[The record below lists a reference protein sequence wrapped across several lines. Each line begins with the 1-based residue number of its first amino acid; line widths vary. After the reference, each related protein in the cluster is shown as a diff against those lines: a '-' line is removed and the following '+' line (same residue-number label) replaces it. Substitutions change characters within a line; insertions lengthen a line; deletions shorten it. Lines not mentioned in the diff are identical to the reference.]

1 MSTKA
6 TIALCIWALLCP
18 LSMADEGYLS
28 RSVTAAA
35 IARTQGEET
44 LEEQPR
50 EWEDEADDKPLV
62 KEVQKSSRKA
72 ASKPAPKAVRT
83 SSHKTVHQVANKA
96 GTKKQIDES
105 IVDPATD
112 PVAEPLQDSMTE
124 TAPPSVTETVDES
137 LLGTLGETETVLTPM
152 ADLDGVACGGSG
164 CCKQK
169 CCLTPCTDFFRQRC
183 FVFGDFLYLKAFG
196 PDLVHATQQNAA
208 PAGQGTVPY
217 GNAQNLMQPWQPAFR
232 VGGGYAFNNC
242 SSISVSYM
250 QFFSNVS
257 DTLDL
262 PTTTNFGSVVSSV
275 LAPGTV
281 NSGTTFSRISAVSSV
296 NFRVADLMYNRLIF
310 GTPTAYLNWSAGVRY
325 GHLHQNF
332 EQDAQFAQPNN
343 PQFTTSSINFDGVG
357 PRVGLDGRRRLGCGG
372 FSAYGQG
379 SITTLFGETVTGY
392 SQTDTLTTALLAS
405 SNMQSFRVLPLLD
418 CELGLS
424 WTSCGG
430 HLRVGG
436 GYYTAFWFNA
446 ITTPQY
452 ISAVQNNHFISMGD
466 TVTFTGAVVHAEA
479 RF

>member
-1 MSTKA
+1 
-6 TIALCIWALLCP
+6 
-18 LSMADEGYLS
+18 
-28 RSVTAAA
+28 
-35 IARTQGEET
+35 
-44 LEEQPR
+44 
-50 EWEDEADDKPLV
+50 
-62 KEVQKSSRKA
+62 
-72 ASKPAPKAVRT
+72 
-83 SSHKTVHQVANKA
+83 
-96 GTKKQIDES
+96 
-105 IVDPATD
+105 
-112 PVAEPLQDSMTE
+112 
-124 TAPPSVTETVDES
+124 
-137 LLGTLGETETVLTPM
+137 
-152 ADLDGVACGGSG
+152 
-164 CCKQK
+164 
-169 CCLTPCTDFFRQRC
+169 
-183 FVFGDFLYLKAFG
+183 
-196 PDLVHATQQNAA
+196 
-208 PAGQGTVPY
+208 
-217 GNAQNLMQPWQPAFR
+217 
-232 VGGGYAFNNC
+232 
-242 SSISVSYM
+242 
-250 QFFSNVS
+250 VS
-257 DTLDL
+257 DTLEL
-262 PTTTNFGSVVSSV
+262 PAGTNFGSVVSSV

-310 GTPTAYLNWSAGVRY
+310 GTPNAYMNWSAGVRY

-357 PRVGLDGRRRLGCGG
+357 PRIGLDGRRRLGSRG

-392 SQTDTLTTALLAS
+392 NQTDTLTTALLAS

-452 ISAVQNNHFISMGD
+452 ISAVQNNHFISLGD

>member
-1 MSTKA
+1 MFTKA
-6 TIALCIWALLCP
+6 TIALSLLGLLTPLAWADPATSIATRVAARAAEPTEEPELQRVDE
-18 LSMADEGYLS
+18 SADE
-28 RSVTAAA
+28 SV
-35 IARTQGEET
+35 
-44 LEEQPR
+44 
-50 EWEDEADDKPLV
+50 DE
-62 KEVQKSSRKA
+62 
-72 ASKPAPKAVRT
+72 PAPKPAKRPAKSTSVRPTSAVDREPT
-83 SSHKTVHQVANKA
+83 SSWEREPVRMPPAAKSRPVSVVKSVDDVIEEPVAVPF
-96 GTKKQIDES
+96 DES
-105 IVDPATD
+105 EMIGA
-112 PVAEPLQDSMTE
+112 
-124 TAPPSVTETVDES
+124 
-137 LLGTLGETETVLTPM
+137 PM
-152 ADLDGVACGGSG
+152 AEEMSLGCSSG
-164 CCKQK
+164 CCANPTK

-183 FVFGDFLYLKAFG
+183 FVYGDYLYLKVFG
-196 PDLVHATQQNAA
+196 PDMVHATQQNAA
-208 PAGQGTVPY
+208 PAGQGTVPF
-217 GNAQNLMQPWQPAFR
+217 GTAQNLIQPWGPAFR

-257 DTLDL
+257 DTIGL
-262 PTTTNFGSVVSSV
+262 PGGTTFGSVVSSV
-275 LAPGTV
+275 LTPGTV
-281 NSGTTFSRISAVSSV
+281 NSGTTFSRIEATSSV
-296 NFRVADLMYNRLIF
+296 NFRMADLMYNRLIF
-310 GTPTAYLNWSAGVRY
+310 GTPNAYMNWSAGIRY

-332 EQDAQFAQPNN
+332 EQDAEFAQPNN

-357 PRVGLDGRRRLGCGG
+357 PRIGLDGRRRLGATC

-379 SITTLFGETVTGY
+379 SVSTLFGDTVTGY

-405 SNMQSFRVLPLLD
+405 SNWQSFRIVPVLD

-452 ISAVQNNHFISMGD
+452 ISAVQNNHFISLGD